1 MNLTNE
7 GIMLWGKRIL
17 VVGGLLFM
25 ILLVTDFNSRMAEL
39 TRLRAQKVEELQLRE
54 ELFATQYALQTQ
66 IAYASSDAAVDEWA
80 REQERAALPGDFP
93 VVPLADPN
101 YQPPEPEVQEI
112 QAQAHTHWENWMLW
126 LVGPEEESSP

>member
-1 MNLTNE
+1 MQLANE
-7 GIMLWGKRIL
+7 TIKLWGKRIL

-39 TRLRAQKVEELQLRE
+39 TRLRAQKVEELQLRD

-66 IAYASSDAAVDEWA
+66 IAYASSDEAVDEWA

-101 YQPPEPEVQEI
+101 YQPPQPEVLEI
-112 QAQAHTHWENWMLW
+112 QAQEHTHWENWMLW
-126 LVGPEEESSP
+126 LIGPEEESSP